1 MDKKSKQPVP
11 LLRYD
16 TNRMNEDI
24 PIRDVI
30 ALYTGKTPRGQS
42 NISCPSPKHPD
53 DKHPSAHVYDKDN
66 RCKCFACGGNFSP
79 ISLAKECYPELSF
92 PDLCQKLIDDFHLD
106 VYSYSNKQEVEMARD
121 ASSKNKF
128 FDFFPVTED
137 DLKTVGLHNPSRDLE
152 FTYPVR
158 ATEYFNHFYG
168 EIPPLAE
175 VYDKDGNELFI
186 QCSAGEAREMGMP
199 TRTPDKSHEYIT
211 GIPTIQELWREDKK
225 GTEEMIVGKC
235 YETMESLIS
244 QIGKAEKAIEE
255 YRRTH
260 TTNQIK
266 EADKLREGYIKA
278 VSGGHNV
285 KLTDVQREKINGL
298 YEFEQTKSLIS
309 LWNQE
314 LDSAEK
320 VLKKVQ
326 EHQQERK
333 NAYKSAK
340 REQFGR

>member
-1 MDKKSKQPVP
+1 MDKRTKQPIP
-11 LLRYD
+11 FLRYD

-30 ALYTGKTPRGQS
+30 SLYTGRTVRGQS

-66 RCKCFACGGNFSP
+66 RCKCFACGENFSP
-79 ISLAKECYPELSF
+79 ISLAKEYYPELSF

-106 VYSYSNKQEVEMARD
+106 VYSYSNKQEVEMAKD

-137 DLKTVGLHNPSRDLE
+137 DLNTIGLHNPKRDLE
-152 FTYPVR
+152 FTYAVR
-158 ATEYFNHFYG
+158 ATDYFNHFYG

-175 VYDKDGNELFI
+175 THDKDGNEILM
-186 QCSAGEAREMGMP
+186 QCSAGEAREMGIL
-199 TRTPDKSHEYIT
+199 TRTPDKNHEYIT

-235 YETMESLIS
+235 HETIDDLIC
-244 QIGKAEKAIEE
+244 QIENAENEVE
-255 YRRTH
+255 TYRNTH

-278 VSGGHNV
+278 VANGY
-285 KLTDVQREKINGL
+285 DVRLSDAQREKINGL
-298 YEFEQTKSLIS
+298 YEFEKTKSLIS
-309 LWNQE
+309 LYNQK
-314 LDSAEK
+314 LDSAKK

-333 NAYKSAK
+333 NAYKASK
-340 REQFGR
+340 KEQLGR